1 MHKGF
6 WHEKVLFFLFLLLLK
21 MTTNTMMVHDTAV
34 DRTATTT
41 TTTPMMVI
49 VLSIEGAGPWP
60 VGFITENADS
70 VAISISSVTLPPPAT
85 DTAQIHN

>member
-1 MHKGF
+1 MQKGF

-21 MTTNTMMVHDTAV
+21 MRTNTMMVHDTAV

-41 TTTPMMVI
+41 TTTARMVT
-49 VLSIEGAGPWP
+49 VLSIEGAGPWA
-60 VGFITENADS
+60 VGLVTENADS